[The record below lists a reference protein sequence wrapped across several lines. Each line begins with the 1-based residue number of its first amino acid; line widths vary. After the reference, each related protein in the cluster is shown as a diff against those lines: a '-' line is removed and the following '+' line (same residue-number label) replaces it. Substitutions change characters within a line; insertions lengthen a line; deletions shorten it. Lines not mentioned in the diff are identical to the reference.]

1 MPISVGEYEKLE
13 KRVIAEEE
21 KKRAERAEIIRLIK
35 KKIPDVLRFLKKNKD
50 KTYSAEELMQQIY
63 GKNIDRIAFMSAFIG
78 GRVYV
83 RIRDLIDYF
92 SDEDGRFW
100 IKYKEDKWEEMPISV
115 EEVEREKK
123 RVESVENIRWVEEKI
138 PDVLR
143 FLKKNKDKTY
153 SAEELMQQIYGKNI
167 DGDTF
172 MRALFFGSIIINHL
186 REDGRVW
193 IKYRE
198 VI

>member
-1 MPISVGEYEKLE
+1 MPISVEEYEKLD

-21 KKRAERAEIIRLIK
+21 KKSAERAEILRLIK

-63 GKNIDRIAFMSAFIG
+63 GKNIDRIAFMSALIG

-83 RIRDLIDYF
+83 RIHDIIDYL

-115 EEVEREKK
+115 EEAEREKK
-123 RVESVENIRWVEEKI
+123 RVESVENIRWIEEKI
-138 PDVLR
+138 PDVLK

-167 DGDTF
+167 DRDTF

-193 IKYRE
+193 IKYKE
-198 VI
+198 VM